1 MKKSI
6 QSLVLFA
13 VLGAF
18 SLAARAQPAVKLYV
32 VDMAKLYDTH
42 YKTVEKNA
50 QLQADDQKAQE
61 EVDKMNKE
69 GNGLVEEYKALT
81 DKSANPAL
89 TAEAKSAAQNDAQKK
104 FEAIQN
110 KQREVQTFIQNTRNS
125 LQQRMQTYKA
135 LILEEISKTAT
146 AVAQRKGATLLI
158 DKSGP
163 SLFLIPSVIYS
174 DPGYDITDD
183 VMKEINKDRPA
194 TAAVPD
200 GKVNVGTPTVV
211 PPATTPGAPGVSVPG
226 LTPKKQP

>member
-6 QSLVLFA
+6 QSLVA
-13 VLGAF
+13 VLALGALT
-18 SLAARAQPAVKLYV
+18 LAARAQPAVKLYV

-61 EVDKMNKE
+61 EVDRMNKD
-69 GNGLVEEYKALT
+69 GNALVEEYKALN
-81 DKSANPAL
+81 DKTSNPAL
-89 TAEAKSAAQNDAQKK
+89 TAEAKSSAQNEAQKK

-135 LILEEISKTAT
+135 LILEEISKIAQT
-146 AVAQRKGATLLI
+146 VAQRKGATLLI

-163 SLFLIPSVIYS
+163 SIFLIPSVIYS
-174 DPGYDITDD
+174 DPGFDITDE

-194 TAAVPD
+194 TATTTPEATPAA
-200 GKVNVGTPTVV
+200 GTPAAT
-211 PPATTPGAPGVSVPG
+211 PAAGSPAVSVPG
-226 LTPKKQP
+226 LTPKKP

>member
-6 QSLVLFA
+6 QSLVLA
-13 VLGAF
+13 VTLGAF
-18 SLAARAQPAVKLYV
+18 ALAAQAQPAVKLYV

-61 EVDKMNKE
+61 EVDRMNKE
-69 GNGLVEEYKALT
+69 GNALVEEYKALN
-81 DKSANPAL
+81 DKSTNPAL
-89 TAEAKSAAQNDAQKK
+89 TPEAKSSALNDAQKK
-104 FEAIQN
+104 YGAIQQ
-110 KQREVQTFIQNTRNS
+110 KQQEVQTFIQNTRNS

-146 AVAQRKGATLLI
+146 TVAQRKGATLLV

-163 SLFLIPSVIYS
+163 SLFLIPAVIYS
-174 DPGYDITDD
+174 DPAYDITDD

-194 TAAVPD
+194 GSAAVPD
-200 GKVNVGTPTVV
+200 GKVNVGTPTTV
-211 PPATTPGAPGVSVPG
+211 PPAAGSPGVSVPG
-226 LTPKKQP
+226 LTPKKP

>member
-1 MKKSI
+1 MKKLL
-6 QSLVLFA
+6 QSLLA
-13 VLGAF
+13 VAALGAL
-18 SLAARAQPAVKLYV
+18 SSIAQAQPTFKLLV

-42 YKTVEKNA
+42 YKTIEKNA

-61 EVDKMNKE
+61 EVDRMNKE
-69 GNGLVEEYKALT
+69 GNGLVEEYKALN
-81 DKSANPAL
+81 DKTSNPAL
-89 TAEAKSAAQNDAQKK
+89 TAEAKSNAQNEAQKK

-135 LILEEISKTAT
+135 LILEEISKAAT
-146 AVAQRKGATLLI
+146 TVAQRKSGSLLL

-183 VMKEINKDRPA
+183 VAKEINKDRPA
-194 TAAVPD
+194 ASSTPAPATAA
-200 GKVNVGTPTVV
+200 
-211 PPATTPGAPGVSVPG
+211 PAPGAPAVSFPS
-226 LTPKKQP
+226 LTPTKK

>member
-6 QSLVLFA
+6 QTLLAIAAF
-13 VLGAF
+13 GAL
-18 SLAARAQPAVKLYV
+18 SLAASAQPAVKLYV

-61 EVDKMNKE
+61 EVDRMNKE
-69 GNGLVEEYKALT
+69 GNGLVEEYKALN
-81 DKSANPAL
+81 DKTSNPTL
-89 TAEAKSAAQNDAQKK
+89 TAEAKSAAQNEAQKK
-104 FEAIQN
+104 FEGIQN

-146 AVAQRKGATLLI
+146 TVGQRHGATLLI

-174 DPGYDITDD
+174 DPGFDITDD
-183 VMKEINKDRPA
+183 VMKEINKDRPP
-194 TAAVPD
+194 TAMQ
-200 GKVNVGTPTVV
+200 G
-211 PPATTPGAPGVSVPG
+211 PATSP
-226 LTPKKQP
+226 

>member
-6 QSLVLFA
+6 QSLVLA
-13 VLGAF
+13 VTLGAF
-18 SLAARAQPAVKLYV
+18 ALAAQAQPAVKLYV

-61 EVDKMNKE
+61 EVDRMNKE
-69 GNGLVEEYKALT
+69 GNGLVEEYKSLN
-81 DKSANPAL
+81 DKAGNPAL
-89 TAEAKSAAQNDAQKK
+89 TAEAKSSAQNEAQKRL
-104 FEAIQN
+104 EAIQN

-146 AVAQRKGATLLI
+146 TIAQRKGGTLLI

-163 SLFLIPSVIYS
+163 SLFLIPSVVYV
-174 DPGYDITDD
+174 DPGFDITDD
-183 VMKEINKDRPA
+183 VAKEINKDRPA
-194 TAAVPD
+194 
-200 GKVNVGTPTVV
+200 
-211 PPATTPGAPGVSVPG
+211 GAPTASPTS
-226 LTPKKQP
+226 TPPT

>member
-1 MKKSI
+1 MKKLI
-6 QSLVLFA
+6 QTLVA
-13 VLGAF
+13 VAAFGAF
-18 SLAARAQPAVKLYV
+18 SLAARAQPAVKLLV

-61 EVDKMNKE
+61 EVDRMNKE
-69 GNGLVEEYKALT
+69 GNGLVEEYKALN
-81 DKSANPAL
+81 DKVTNPAL
-89 TAEAKSAAQNDAQKK
+89 TAEAKSSAQNEAQKK

-146 AVAQRKGATLLI
+146 TVAQRRGSNLLI

-163 SLFLIPSVIYS
+163 SLFLIPSVVYS
-174 DPGYDITDD
+174 DPAFDITDD
-183 VMKEINKDRPA
+183 IAKEINKDRPA
-194 TAAVPD
+194 GSPTAPAPAASAPAS
-200 GKVNVGTPTVV
+200 GSTTA
-211 PPATTPGAPGVSVPG
+211 PATGSPAVSVPG
-226 LTPKKQP
+226 LTPKKP